1 MVLHK
6 VTIGIPTF
14 NEEKNILN
22 LLRCLERDISKDY
35 IIIEVIIS
43 DDSSDNTPELVCNY
57 IKNSSLNIKLEH
69 HDSRRGAAAAWNEI
83 FDKSTGDIVVLYDA
97 DILLEDSC
105 TQQLVSTI
113 REGVGLCASNPKP
126 VPVKGLVN
134 NASIFI
140 SSWLRSIRKNRL
152 SKYTAMGRAL
162 SIRSNLAEKISIPH
176 DIIAIDLYLQ
186 CKVLEYG
193 SYVVYNDDAVVY
205 FSPAKS
211 MSDFASQIIRA
222 VGGYKQIHKYVRRF
236 ELNLPKKILI
246 LKTVQNMVD
255 NPIGAISALICYVLI
270 PFYKFRM
277 QGVNSAIW
285 HPAKTTKSIG

>member
-1 MVLHK
+1 MVLHT

-222 VGGYKQIHKYVRRF
+222 VSGYKQIHKYVRRF

-270 PFYKFRM
+270 PFYKLRM

>member
-1 MVLHK
+1 
-6 VTIGIPTF
+6 
-14 NEEKNILN
+14 
-22 LLRCLERDISKDY
+22 
-35 IIIEVIIS
+35 
-43 DDSSDNTPELVCNY
+43 
-57 IKNSSLNIKLEH
+57 
-69 HDSRRGAAAAWNEI
+69 
-83 FDKSTGDIVVLYDA
+83 
-97 DILLEDSC
+97 
-105 TQQLVSTI
+105 
-113 REGVGLCASNPKP
+113 
-126 VPVKGLVN
+126 
-134 NASIFI
+134 
-140 SSWLRSIRKNRL
+140 
-152 SKYTAMGRAL
+152 MGRAL

-222 VGGYKQIHKYVRRF
+222 VSGYKQIHKYVRRF

-270 PFYKFRM
+270 PFYKLRM

>member
-1 MVLHK
+1 MVLHR

-22 LLRCLERDISKDY
+22 LLRCLEQDFSKDY
-35 IIIEVIIS
+35 KITEVIIS
-43 DDSSDNTPELVCNY
+43 DDSSDNTPELVSNY

-83 FDKSTGDIVVLYDA
+83 FKKSTGDILVLYDA
-97 DILLEDSC
+97 DILLEENC
-105 TQQLVSTI
+105 TQELVSTI
-113 REGVGLCASNPKP
+113 REGAGLCASNPKP
-126 VPVKGLVN
+126 VPIKGLVN
-134 NASIFI
+134 NASVFI

-152 SKYTAMGRAL
+152 SKYTTMGRAL
-162 SIRSNLAEKISIPH
+162 AIRSNLAEKISVPH
-176 DIIAIDLYLQ
+176 HIIAIDLYLQ

-193 SYVVYNDDAVVY
+193 SYVVYNDNAVVY

-222 VGGYKQIHKYVRRF
+222 VSGYKQIHRYARRF

-246 LKTVQNMVD
+246 LEAMQNTID
-255 NPIGAISALICYVLI
+255 NPIGAISAFICYVLI
-270 PFYKFRM
+270 PFYKLKL
-277 QGVNSAIW
+277 QGVDSAIW
-285 HPAKTTKSIG
+285 HTAKTTKSIG

>member
-1 MVLHK
+1 MVLHT

-83 FDKSTGDIVVLYDA
+83 FEKSTGDIVVLYDA

-222 VGGYKQIHKYVRRF
+222 VSGYKQIHKYVRRF

-270 PFYKFRM
+270 PFYKLRM

>member
-1 MVLHK
+1 MVLHR

-22 LLRCLERDISKDY
+22 LLRRLEQDFSKDY
-35 IIIEVIIS
+35 IITEVIIS
-43 DDSSDNTPELVCNY
+43 DDSSDNTPELVSNY

-83 FDKSTGDIVVLYDA
+83 FEKSTGDIVVLYDA
-97 DILLEDSC
+97 DILLEENC
-105 TQQLVSTI
+105 TQELVSTI

-126 VPVKGLVN
+126 VPIKGLVN
-134 NASIFI
+134 NASVFI

-152 SKYTAMGRAL
+152 SKYTTMGRAL
-162 SIRSNLAEKISIPH
+162 SIRSNLAEKISVPH
-176 DIIAIDLYLQ
+176 HIIAIDLYLQ

-193 SYVVYNDDAVVY
+193 SYVVYNDNAVVY

-222 VGGYKQIHKYVRRF
+222 VSGYKQIHRYVRRF
-236 ELNLPKKILI
+236 ELNLPKKMLI
-246 LKTVQNMVD
+246 LETMQNTID
-255 NPIGAISALICYVLI
+255 NPIGAISAFICYVLI
-270 PFYKFRM
+270 PFYKLKL
-277 QGVNSAIW
+277 QGVDSAIW
-285 HPAKTTKSIG
+285 NTAKTTKSIG